1 MSQVAPATASP
12 TTAAHAVPP
21 PFIDMLHLQFLQKQ
35 DALKKELK
43 RLRAQMKASSAAMEQ
58 RLTNIEVSRTLA
70 ARV

>member
-1 MSQVAPATASP
+1 MRWPGAGV
-12 TTAAHAVPP
+12 
-21 PFIDMLHLQFLQKQ
+21 LHLQFLQKQ

-58 RLTNIEVSRTLA
+58 RLTNIEVSSKTLA